1 MLVFV
6 WMFAY
11 VSLCQSLYNIS
22 GIHQSFDKKTN
33 TTCIQNAYHCLTFQS
48 KTKRIST
55 IKASDSYIVW
65 LYVQCNLTFVI
76 FFVE

>member
-22 GIHQSFDKKTN
+22 GIPQSFDKKT
-33 TTCIQNAYHCLTFQS
+33 TLHVFRTHIT
-48 KTKRIST
+48 
-55 IKASDSYIVW
+55 V
-65 LYVQCNLTFVI
+65 
-76 FFVE
+76 